1 MNKSR
6 QIELSAVNTITG
18 IFNACERLSPYIANG
33 DREPVWDGYIYLSNL
48 KNECTGKI
56 PVQVK
61 GQTFKKA
68 IPNKPTYSV
77 SLTNLQA
84 YKRDGGCVYFVV
96 YIKDEETY
104 PYYAKLAPIDLKRYI
119 KNASG
124 KQTTSIKLYPLTN
137 RKESL
142 EREFLD
148 FWGDCKM
155 QTSFADAPILSIEEA
170 IKRRY
175 KINCKAFNAANASRG
190 DLLNFC
196 KTPMYLYAELGSK
209 GLNVLYPIGE
219 QAFTILPA
227 AHIVKGVSINGNIY
241 FNEYV
246 SYICDTYHRIVIGNC
261 VTLTIN
267 LTEKDSKKSTIKYKS
282 NETVIS
288 KKINELKFVKELQ
301 VYKSI
306 DLGDSH
312 IAFNSLSVSNIDEID
327 ELIVNLEKMQTL
339 FGILK
344 IGDVDTKDFTDE
356 DFEHIDYLVK
366 AIVDKQPVAEHQ
378 ATVATVSISKYEA
391 LLLSYKQKDGKFI
404 IKEFFD
410 GAKKLAF
417 SYKDNEHDKGF
428 LMTSPYTVIFNRTDC
443 DKLSNIDYSGMIP
456 SYEDAAKH
464 NPYITERANKDMLMA
479 LMRYDESSKKDERLY
494 DAIVILNEWLM
505 RKSMDGDEAIHLINK
520 YQIIKRKR
528 RLTKE
533 EKKEL
538 RELPDKFNAKR
549 NDVMT
554 AISLLLDNESDAE
567 YYYDNMSEHE
577 RKFFDSLPIHY
588 FMTN

>member
-1 MNKSR
+1 MNSR
-6 QIELSAVNTITG
+6 QIELSAVYTITG

-33 DREPVWDGYIYLSNL
+33 DREPVWDGNIYLSNL

-61 GQTFKKA
+61 GKTFKNA

-96 YIKDEETY
+96 YIKDEEAY

-124 KQTTSIKLYPLTN
+124 KQTTSIKLHPLIN
-137 RKESL
+137 RKETL
-142 EREFLD
+142 EQEFLD
-148 FWGDCKM
+148 FWADCKR
-155 QTSFADAPILSIEEA
+155 QTSFADAPTLPLEEA
-170 IKRRY
+170 IKQGR
-175 KINCKAFNAANASRG
+175 K
-190 DLLNFC
+190 LNFHISGC
-196 KTPMYLYAELGSK
+196 KSQEEALRHICNSSVYLYTTIKSEGVS
-209 GLNVLYPIGE
+209 VLYPIGD
-219 QAFTILPA
+219 QAFTLQPA
-227 AHIVKGVSINGNIY
+227 ALIKKNVSINGTTY
-241 FNEYV
+241 FHEFV
-246 SYICDTYHRIVIGNC
+246 TSIDDMYHRIVIGNC

-267 LTEKDSKKSTIKYKS
+267 LTDKDSKRSTIKYES
-282 NETVIS
+282 NETFIS

-312 IAFNSLSVSNIDEID
+312 IAFKSLSVSNIDEID

-344 IGDVDTKDFTDE
+344 IGDVDTKDFTNE

-378 ATVATVSISKYEA
+378 ATVTTASISKYEA
-391 LLLSYKQKDGKFI
+391 LLLSYKQKDGRFI

-410 GAKKLAF
+410 GAKKMAF
-417 SYKDNEHDKGF
+417 SYKDNEHDKEF

-443 DKLSNIDYSGMIP
+443 DKLSNIDYSGMIS

-464 NPYITERANKDMLMA
+464 NPYITDRANKDMLMA
-479 LMRYDESSKKDERLY
+479 LMRYDESDKKDERLY
-494 DAIVILNEWLM
+494 DAIVILNEWLI

-538 RELPDKFNAKR
+538 RELLDKFNAKR

-554 AISLLLDNESDAE
+554 AVSLLLDNESDAE
-567 YYYDNMSEHE
+567 YYYDNMDEHE